1 MLKIIQNLEDLYKGA
16 KNYDD
21 SEVLRTTSE
30 LTESGVPIYLQNKI
44 LQMAYHTSKIENLR
58 GTIIFELRLDQLSS
72 NLN

>member
-1 MLKIIQNLEDLYKGA
+1 MLKIIQNLEALYNGA
-16 KNYDD
+16 KTYDD
-21 SEVLRTTSE
+21 SEVLRTCNE

-58 GTIIFELRLDQLSS
+58 GTIVYELRLDQLSL